1 LRDDDGVTSPLLSVA
16 ELAALLDSA
25 EPPLILDVQFVLGE
39 PEAGHRLYRRAHVR
53 DAIFCDLDTVL
64 AGPVGPA
71 GGRHPLPR
79 PDRLQEQLRRLGL
92 RASRAVV
99 VYDEG
104 AGMAAARAW
113 WVLRWAGHDN
123 VRILDGGLPAWI
135 AAGQPTAAG
144 DAPAPARGDVTVTP
158 GGMPLLDATA
168 AASLA
173 HDGLLLDARA
183 QARYRG
189 ESEPIDPVAG
199 HIPGAVNAPAAE
211 SLDDAGRYRSAD
223 QLRDRFAEL
232 GAGADRAVGAY
243 CGSGLLGAQQVV
255 ALTIA
260 GFDAALYAGSW
271 SDWIT
276 DPRRPVATGPR

>member
-1 LRDDDGVTSPLLSVA
+1 MTSPLLSVA

-123 VRILDGGLPAWI
+123 VRILDGGLPAWT

-199 HIPGAVNAPAAE
+199 HIPAAVNAPAVE
-211 SLDDAGRYRSAD
+211 SLDDGGRYRSAD

-276 DPRRPVATGPR
+276 DPRRPVATGPS